1 MKKQIA
7 DWELQLTW
15 FIAGI
20 FATGALWYFISIKN
34 LKMALAS
41 AIAAVL
47 FCALAIF
54 LHRSRDKIAEET
66 TAEEQKTKR
75 MHAPLV
81 LKVGEERITFDELH
95 RSTDYD
101 VVKVNT
107 EEHMIGVM
115 SEHTWLRYRYPEAE
129 MEMQSL
135 SSLNRLR
142 QDEIDGPEAAK
153 IHFDVMDICFPDG
166 RKKKVYFDISA
177 FYGGMTPAK
186 LDPASRIAKKLNEL
200 YA

>member
-7 DWELQLTW
+7 EWKLQLAW
-15 FIAGI
+15 FVAGI
-20 FATGALWYFISIKN
+20 FATGALWYFISVKSA
-34 LKMALAS
+34 KMALAS
-41 AIAAVL
+41 AIAAAL
-47 FCALAIF
+47 FCVLAVL
-54 LHRSRDKIAEET
+54 LHRIRDKIAEEAA
-66 TAEEQKTKR
+66 AEEAKAKR
-75 MHAPLV
+75 MHEPLV

-95 RSTDYD
+95 RSADYD

-115 SEHTWLRYRYPEAE
+115 SEHTWLRYRYPDAE

-135 SSLNRLR
+135 SSLDRLK
-142 QDEIDGPEAAK
+142 QDEIDAPEATK

-177 FYGGMTPAK
+177 FYGGMAHAK